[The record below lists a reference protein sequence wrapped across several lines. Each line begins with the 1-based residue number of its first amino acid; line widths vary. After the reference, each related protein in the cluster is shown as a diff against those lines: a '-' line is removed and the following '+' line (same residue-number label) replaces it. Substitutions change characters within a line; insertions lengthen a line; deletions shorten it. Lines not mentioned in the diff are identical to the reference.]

1 MNEEHSQQPLSRKE
15 RKKLNRQLHKQ
26 ERAQE
31 RKKNGRTQT
40 FKRIG
45 WIFVV
50 LAVVS
55 GIAWFISIQESVP
68 KGERWTHGQ
77 VHWHANIAI
86 TTCGSYRSLDDIGST
101 TRHVG
106 NALLHTHG
114 DNLYHLEGQ
123 PLYVS
128 DTTLGVFFDAI
139 GVPFSDTKIFEYKNG
154 KQCSNGT
161 NGTLKVSV
169 NGNLIEN
176 ATKYAPKDKDS
187 VAILFG

>member
-31 RKKNGRTQT
+31 RKKDDRTQT

-68 KGERWTHGQ
+68 KGNPWRLGK
-77 VHWHANIAI
+77 VHWHANLAI
-86 TTCGSYRSLDDIGST
+86 TTCGNYRSLGNIGST
-101 TRHVG
+101 TTHVG
-106 NALLHTHG
+106 NAIMHTHG

-123 PLYVS
+123 PRYTTE
-128 DTTLGVFFDAI
+128 TTLGEFFVAI
-139 GVPFSDTKIFEYKNG
+139 GVPFSDTGIFEYKNG

-187 VAILFG
+187 VAITFG